1 MLLLEVGTD
10 GRLGRLELTTPAGL
24 LTLHPEP
31 DEASIQGN
39 VVAADGVRPL
49 AFAWSTEHAIDV
61 VGRPIAAAAMLHRLA
76 RSLAV
81 GSARDVP
88 ILSIESDLSVH
99 SGQRRVAREAEGV
112 WRISGDRGE
121 LTLRLAP
128 EGVPELEGDSG
139 VWHLED

>member
-49 AFAWSTEHAIDV
+49 AFAWSTEHAIEV

-76 RSLAV
+76 RSLA
-81 GSARDVP
+81 GPATRCSR
-88 ILSIESDLSVH
+88 
-99 SGQRRVAREAEGV
+99 GGGRVADLG
-112 WRISGDRGE
+112 
-121 LTLRLAP
+121 
-128 EGVPELEGDSG
+128 
-139 VWHLED
+139 